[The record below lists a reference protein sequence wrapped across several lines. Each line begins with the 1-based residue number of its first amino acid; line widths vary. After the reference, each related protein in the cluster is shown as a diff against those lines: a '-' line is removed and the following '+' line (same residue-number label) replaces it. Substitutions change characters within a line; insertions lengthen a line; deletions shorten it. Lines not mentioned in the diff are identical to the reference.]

1 MILERLHSVKNNSQF
16 EIAALF
22 HPLYGEG
29 KSASISKL
37 ESNFTEWKRSYFVF
51 ALTKVHRKFNFLM
64 KGNAYGKFFKT
75 SRFPSNESEKNDI
88 RKKMLM
94 SKFFFKN

>member
-22 HPLYGEG
+22 HPLYGEE

-37 ESNFTEWKRSYFVF
+37 ELFLTEWSRSNIVL
-51 ALTKVHRKFNFLM
+51 ALADISRK
-64 KGNAYGKFFKT
+64 
-75 SRFPSNESEKNDI
+75 
-88 RKKMLM
+88 
-94 SKFFFKN
+94 